1 MNTSKNTIKIM
12 GFLLKNIERI
22 GFNVNQ
28 LSKNVKISVGSAHK
42 ILHELKKE
50 DMVITTDLKSSIYYK
65 LNLNNPDTA
74 DICKLILRKDKRNLH
89 SYIKI
94 YSEEIEKFKE
104 AEIIILFGSILN
116 KKDFN
121 DVDVLFITNKIKE
134 VNLFCGETSKIRT
147 KPINPLI
154 MKFDDFIKNIKNK
167 VVSEIINKGIVI
179 KGEDKYIE
187 ALKNAD

>member
-94 YSEEIEKFKE
+94 YSE
-104 AEIIILFGSILN
+104 
-116 KKDFN
+116 
-121 DVDVLFITNKIKE
+121 
-134 VNLFCGETSKIRT
+134 
-147 KPINPLI
+147 
-154 MKFDDFIKNIKNK
+154 
-167 VVSEIINKGIVI
+167 
-179 KGEDKYIE
+179 
-187 ALKNAD
+187 